1 MQRYSVNTVDRT
13 IKVKPTDVYV
23 ALGTT
28 DFDTLMEEVTEYV
41 HNFESEQDY
50 YEDYEQSV
58 NHFQPVVRVRQPVAD
73 SKLQASTCV
82 VKVEEEVDFT
92 GWLISTNNLTG
103 LSMHHGRARHTVHVK

>member
-41 HNFESEQDY
+41 HSFESEQEHYEY
-50 YEDYEQSV
+50 YEDYEPSID
-58 NHFQPVVRVRQPVAD
+58 HFQPAVRVRQPVAD
-73 SKLQASTCV
+73 SQLQATTCV
-82 VKVEEEVDFT
+82 VKLEEEID
-92 GWLISTNNLTG
+92 LTG
-103 LSMHHGRARHTVHVK
+103 

>member
-41 HNFESEQDY
+41 HNFESEQEY

-58 NHFQPVVRVRQPVAD
+58 DHFQPVVRVRQPVAV
-73 SKLQASTCV
+73 SKLQATTCV
-82 VKVEEEVDFT
+82 VKLEEEID
-92 GWLISTNNLTG
+92 LTG
-103 LSMHHGRARHTVHVK
+103 